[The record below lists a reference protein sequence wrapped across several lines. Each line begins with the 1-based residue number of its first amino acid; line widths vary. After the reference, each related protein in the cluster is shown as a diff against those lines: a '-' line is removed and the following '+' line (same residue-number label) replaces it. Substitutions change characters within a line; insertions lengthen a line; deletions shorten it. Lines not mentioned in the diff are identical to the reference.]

1 MIFSLNTVHVIYI
14 KVIKKQFFVS
24 FIIFYEIK
32 KWVNR
37 QKNDQFVKKAKQL
50 GYINRAAFKL
60 EEIEQKYKII
70 EHSREILELG
80 SSPGGWTQVILNY
93 NSKTNITCF
102 DLLDMKMNNQRIAF
116 YREDFLK
123 FNFTNLKNKF
133 DLVLSDVAPNTTGHQ
148 STDHL
153 RISQLIYEVIDRLE
167 IILKKQGSFIFK
179 IWKGEEEKEII
190 KMLKKIFDKV
200 EYFKPKSSRQ
210 ESSEIFIISRG
221 FRLHEE

>member
-1 MIFSLNTVHVIYI
+1 MSYI
-14 KVIKKQFFVS
+14 LKLLKNNFLLTLLS
-24 FIIFYEIK
+24 FMK
-32 KWVNR
+32 SKNWVNR

-102 DLLDMKMNNQRIAF
+102 DLLDMKINNQFITF

-123 FNFTNLKNKF
+123 YNFINLKNKF

>member
-1 MIFSLNTVHVIYI
+1 MKSKN
-14 KVIKKQFFVS
+14 
-24 FIIFYEIK
+24 
-32 KWVNR
+32 WVNR

-70 EHSREILELG
+70 KHSREILELG

-153 RISQLIYEVIDRLE
+153 RISQLIYEIIDRLE

-200 EYFKPKSSRQ
+200 EYLKPKSSRQ

-221 FRLHEE
+221 FQLHEE

>member
-1 MIFSLNTVHVIYI
+1 MKSKN
-14 KVIKKQFFVS
+14 
-24 FIIFYEIK
+24 
-32 KWVNR
+32 WVNR

-102 DLLDMKMNNQRIAF
+102 DLLDMKINNQRIAF

-123 FNFTNLKNKF
+123 YNFTNLKNKF

>member
-1 MIFSLNTVHVIYI
+1 MKSKN
-14 KVIKKQFFVS
+14 
-24 FIIFYEIK
+24 
-32 KWVNR
+32 WVYR
-37 QKNDQFVKKAKQL
+37 QKNDQFVKKANQL
-50 GYINRAAFKL
+50 GYVNRAAFKL

-70 EHSREILELG
+70 ENSKEILELG

-93 NSKTNITCF
+93 NTKSNVICF
-102 DLLDMKMNNQRIAF
+102 DLLDMKMNNQNITF
-116 YREDFLK
+116 YKEDFLK
-123 FNFTNLKNKF
+123 YDFTYLKSKF

-167 IILKKQGSFIFK
+167 IILKNKGSFIFK
-179 IWKGEEEKEII
+179 IWKGEEEQEII
-190 KMLKKIFDKV
+190 KKLKKNFDKV

-221 FRLHEE
+221 FRLNEE

>member
-1 MIFSLNTVHVIYI
+1 MLLKNNFLLA
-14 KVIKKQFFVS
+14 
-24 FIIFYEIK
+24 FIIFMKSKNWI
-32 KWVNR
+32 NR
-37 QKNDQFVKKAKQL
+37 QKNDQFVKKAKQF
-50 GYINRAAFKL
+50 GYVNRAAFKL

-70 EHSREILELG
+70 ENSKEVLELG

-93 NSKTNITCF
+93 NQKIKISCF
-102 DLLDMKMNNQRIAF
+102 DLLEMKINNNNITF
-116 YREDFLK
+116 YKEDFFK
-123 FNFTNLKNKF
+123 YDFMNFKNKF

-153 RISQLIYEVIDRLE
+153 RISQLIYEVIDKLE
-167 IILKKQGSFIFK
+167 TILNNKGSFIFK

-190 KMLKKIFDKV
+190 KILKKIFNKV

>member
-1 MIFSLNTVHVIYI
+1 MKSKN
-14 KVIKKQFFVS
+14 
-24 FIIFYEIK
+24 
-32 KWVNR
+32 WVNR

-102 DLLDMKMNNQRIAF
+102 DLLDMKINNQRIAF
-116 YREDFLK
+116 FKEDFLK
-123 FNFTNLKNKF
+123 YNFTNFKNKF

-221 FRLHEE
+221 LRLDEE

>member
-1 MIFSLNTVHVIYI
+1 MKSKN
-14 KVIKKQFFVS
+14 
-24 FIIFYEIK
+24 
-32 KWVNR
+32 WVNR
-37 QKNDQFVKKAKQL
+37 QKNDQYVKKAKQL

>member
-1 MIFSLNTVHVIYI
+1 MKSKNWI
-14 KVIKKQFFVS
+14 
-24 FIIFYEIK
+24 
-32 KWVNR
+32 NR

-70 EHSREILELG
+70 KNSKQILELG

-93 NSKTNITCF
+93 NAQANITCF
-102 DLLDMKMNNQRIAF
+102 DLLDMKINKQNLTF

-123 FNFTNLKNKF
+123 YDFTNLKNKF
-133 DLVLSDVAPNTTGHQ
+133 NLVLSDVAPNTTGHQ

-153 RISQLIYEVIDRLE
+153 KISQIIYEIIERLK
-167 IILKKQGSFIFK
+167 IILKNKGSLIFK

-190 KMLKKIFDKV
+190 KKLKNIFDKV

-210 ESSEIFIISRG
+210 ESSEIFIVSIG
-221 FRLHEE
+221 FRLNEE

>member
-1 MIFSLNTVHVIYI
+1 MKSKN
-14 KVIKKQFFVS
+14 
-24 FIIFYEIK
+24 
-32 KWVNR
+32 WVNR

-102 DLLDMKMNNQRIAF
+102 DLLDMKINNQRIAF
-116 YREDFLK
+116 FKEDFLK
-123 FNFTNLKNKF
+123 YNFTNLKNKF

>member
-1 MIFSLNTVHVIYI
+1 MSYI
-14 KVIKKQFFVS
+14 LKLLKNNFLLTLLS
-24 FIIFYEIK
+24 FMK
-32 KWVNR
+32 SKNWVNR

-70 EHSREILELG
+70 ENSKEILELG

-102 DLLDMKMNNQRIAF
+102 DLLDMKINNQRIAF

>member
-1 MIFSLNTVHVIYI
+1 MSYI
-14 KVIKKQFFVS
+14 LKLLKNNFLLTLLS
-24 FIIFYEIK
+24 FMK
-32 KWVNR
+32 SKNWVNR

-167 IILKKQGSFIFK
+167 IILTKQGSFIFK

>member
-1 MIFSLNTVHVIYI
+1 MKSKNWI
-14 KVIKKQFFVS
+14 
-24 FIIFYEIK
+24 
-32 KWVNR
+32 NR

-70 EHSREILELG
+70 KNSKHILELG

-93 NSKTNITCF
+93 NAQANITCF
-102 DLLDMKMNNQRIAF
+102 DLLDMKINKNNLTF

-123 FNFTNLKNKF
+123 YDFTNLKNKF
-133 DLVLSDVAPNTTGHQ
+133 NLVLSDVAPNTTGHQ

-153 RISQLIYEVIDRLE
+153 KISQIIYEIIEKLK
-167 IILKKQGSFIFK
+167 IILKNRGSFIFK
-179 IWKGEEEKEII
+179 VWKGEEEKEII
-190 KMLKKIFDKV
+190 KKLKNIFDKV

-210 ESSEIFIISRG
+210 ESSEIFIVSKG
-221 FRLHEE
+221 FKLNEE

>member
-1 MIFSLNTVHVIYI
+1 MSYMSYI
-14 KVIKKQFFVS
+14 LKLLKNNFLLTLLS
-24 FIIFYEIK
+24 FMK
-32 KWVNR
+32 SKNWVNR

-102 DLLDMKMNNQRIAF
+102 DLLDMKINNQRIAF

>member
-1 MIFSLNTVHVIYI
+1 MSYI
-14 KVIKKQFFVS
+14 LKLLKNNFLLTLLS
-24 FIIFYEIK
+24 FMK
-32 KWVNR
+32 SKNWVNR

-102 DLLDMKMNNQRIAF
+102 DLLDMKINNQCITF

-123 FNFTNLKNKF
+123 YNFINLKNKF

-167 IILKKQGSFIFK
+167 IILKNQGSFIFK

>member
-1 MIFSLNTVHVIYI
+1 MSYI
-14 KVIKKQFFVS
+14 LKLLKNNFLLTLLS
-24 FIIFYEIK
+24 FMK
-32 KWVNR
+32 SKNWVNR

-93 NSKTNITCF
+93 NSKTNIICF
-102 DLLDMKMNNQRIAF
+102 DLLDMKIKNQRITF

-123 FNFTNLKNKF
+123 YNFTNLKNKF

>member
-1 MIFSLNTVHVIYI
+1 MSYI
-14 KVIKKQFFVS
+14 LKLLKNNFLLALLS
-24 FIIFYEIK
+24 FMK
-32 KWVNR
+32 SKNWLNR

-70 EHSREILELG
+70 EYSKEILELG

-93 NSKTNITCF
+93 NRKTNITCF
-102 DLLDMKMNNQRIAF
+102 DLLDMKINNQRIAF

-123 FNFTNLKNKF
+123 YNFTNLNNKF

-167 IILKKQGSFIFK
+167 IILKKQGSLIFK

-190 KMLKKIFDKV
+190 RMLEKIFDKV

>member
-1 MIFSLNTVHVIYI
+1 MSYILKLAKNNFLLVFINFMKSKTWIY
-14 KVIKKQFFVS
+14 
-24 FIIFYEIK
+24 
-32 KWVNR
+32 R
-37 QKNDQFVKKAKQL
+37 QKKDQFVKKAKEL
-50 GYINRAAFKL
+50 GYLNRAAFKL
-60 EEIEQKYKII
+60 EEIEKKYKII
-70 EHSREILELG
+70 QNSKQILELG

-93 NSKTNITCF
+93 NPKTNITCF
-102 DLLDMKMNNQRIAF
+102 DLLEMKFNNQNITF
-116 YREDFLK
+116 YKEDFFK
-123 FNFTNLKNKF
+123 YEFINTKNKF

-153 RISQLIYEVIDRLE
+153 RISQLIYEVINRLE
-167 IILKKQGSFIFK
+167 IILKNQGSFIFK

-221 FRLHEE
+221 FRLNEE